1 MPENTF
7 PGIYVEE
14 TLGLGLSVAGGET
27 AVPLFLGDFGDAVE
41 SVAPLASWLDFTQL
55 GDTLSASSFAA
66 VMRGYF
72 ANGGSRC
79 YLANTAGRSLEDT
92 LAAVEGFSDI
102 TILVAPGLWDEGEK
116 QAGEW
121 ARALARYAASH
132 RAMAILHADRAHTPA
147 QARAAVDSWVLDSH
161 AAVYYPWVRQQ
172 GTGEDTVVPPSG
184 ILAGIWARTD
194 RERGVWRAPANV
206 ALAGITGL
214 EYKASDQDQSDNMSL
229 NFLRE
234 FAGRG
239 TLVWGARTLATGD
252 DTTWRYI
259 PVRRLVDTVSRDV
272 STALRSAVFSPNTP
286 ATWESVRAAVDS
298 YLHALWQKGGLMG
311 NTAAEAYF
319 VQVGKGVTMTQDDVD
334 NGRLIVKVGLAV
346 TRPAEFLILQHT
358 VELAQGQ

>member
-1 MPENTF
+1 M
-7 PGIYVEE
+7 
-14 TLGLGLSVAGGET
+14 
-27 AVPLFLGDFGDAVE
+27 
-41 SVAPLASWLDFTQL
+41 
-55 GDTLSASSFAA
+55 
-66 VMRGYF
+66 
-72 ANGGSRC
+72 
-79 YLANTAGRSLEDT
+79 
-92 LAAVEGFSDI
+92 
-102 TILVAPGLWDEGEK
+102 
-116 QAGEW
+116 
-121 ARALARYAASH
+121 
-132 RAMAILHADRAHTPA
+132 
-147 QARAAVDSWVLDSH
+147 
-161 AAVYYPWVRQQ
+161 
-172 GTGEDTVVPPSG
+172 VPPSG